1 MANVK
6 SAGVREIIIDRCLQE
21 RRGYTIEQLMERVNK
36 ALRFDGLSPVT
47 SGNTI
52 RNDIENIAN
61 RWKQPMNR
69 IRKGHAIYFSYHDPT
84 FSIFN
89 SQLTDSELYHLH
101 DVLLTVKFL
110 DVYQGCLI
118 YTELSE
124 RLKDT
129 LHLDCYETPILLYEN
144 IPSIPE
150 LNHFRI
156 LYDCI
161 RKQQTVSVCYNDC
174 TNNKIQTTIHPY
186 FMRQAKQKWHLLGRD
201 DVKQKPTC
209 LPICDILS
217 VERDNQTPFLP
228 NENFSADTYYDLLQ
242 H

>member
-1 MANVK
+1 MANMK
-6 SAGVREIIIDRCLQE
+6 NAGVREIIIDRCLQE

-36 ALRFDGLSPVT
+36 ALLFDGLCPVT

-69 IRKGHAIYFSYHDPT
+69 IKKGHAIYFSYKDPA

-89 SQLTDSELYHLH
+89 SQLTDAELRHLH
-101 DVLLTVKFL
+101 SVLLSVKFL

-124 RLKDT
+124 RLKDM
-129 LHLDCYETPILLYEN
+129 LSLDCFQPPILLYEN
-144 IPSIPE
+144 IPSKEE
-150 LNHFRI
+150 LDHFRI

-161 RKQQTVSVCYNDC
+161 RKHQTVTVSYDDGKEGMMLATV
-174 TNNKIQTTIHPY
+174 HPY
-186 FMRQAKQKWHLLGRD
+186 FMRQAQQKWHLLGRD
-201 DVKQKPTC
+201 GERQKPTC
-209 LPICDILS
+209 LPICNILS
-217 VERDNQTPFLP
+217 VERDCLTPFVP
-228 NENFSADTYYDLLQ
+228 NQDFCVDSYYDLLQ
-242 H
+242 